1 MGIKK
6 GIFYGVGVG
15 PGDPELMTIKAIR
28 TLEHCP
34 VIAAP
39 KTASGEMLALDIAR
53 QALSEKTLADKT
65 ILPLFFT
72 MDRDKAKQHTAH
84 LKAAEE
90 IERYL
95 SAGQD
100 VAMLNLGDVSIY
112 ATYSYLM
119 EILDAK
125 GYQTVMVPGVPSF
138 CAVAAKLGVS
148 LTQGNEPLHIIPAR
162 SDAAEQSL
170 DLPGTKVLM
179 KSGKRLSQTVQALQE
194 KGMLEQAAMVQNCG
208 LPEEAVCTD
217 LSTLPET
224 AGYFATIIVGEK
236 K

>member
-1 MGIKK
+1 MGMKK
-6 GIFYGVGVG
+6 GVFYGVGVG
-15 PGDPELMTIKAIR
+15 PGDPELMTVKAIR
-28 TLEHCP
+28 TLERCP

-53 QALSEKTLADKT
+53 QALPAEILAEKT

-72 MDRDKAKQHTAH
+72 MDRDKAKQHAAH
-84 LKAAEE
+84 LTAAEE

-119 EILDAK
+119 EILGAK

-138 CAVAAKLGVS
+138 CAVAARLGVS
-148 LTQGNEPLHIIPAR
+148 LTQGEEPLHIIPAR
-162 SDAAEQSL
+162 SAATEQAL

-179 KSGKRLSQTVQALQE
+179 KSGKRLSQTVQALKE

-208 LPEEAVCTD
+208 LPGEAVYTD
-217 LSTLPET
+217 LGALPDT
-224 AGYFATIIVGEK
+224 AGYFATILVGEK

>member
-1 MGIKK
+1 MEMKK
-6 GIFYGVGVG
+6 GVFYGVGVG
-15 PGDPELMTIKAIR
+15 PGDPELMTVKAVR
-28 TLEHCP
+28 TLERCR

-39 KTASGEMLALDIAR
+39 KTVSGETLALDIAR
-53 QALSEKTLADKT
+53 QALPGEVWVEKE

-72 MDRDKAKQHTAH
+72 MDRDQEKQHTAH

-95 SAGQD
+95 AAGED

-119 EILDAK
+119 EILGAK
-125 GYQTVMVPGVPSF
+125 GYQTVMIPGVPSF

-162 SDAAEQSL
+162 NAATEEAL

-179 KSGKRLSQTVQALQE
+179 KSGKRLSQTVEALRE
-194 KGMLEQAAMVQNCG
+194 KGMLGQAAMVQNCG
-208 LPEEAVCTD
+208 LPGETVYTD
-217 LSTLPET
+217 LDCLPDT
-224 AGYFATIIVGEK
+224 AGYFATIVVREK
-236 K
+236 G